1 MKNYTKYLVL
11 PALLLVFPVLAFGA
25 DFRTGQQPSIGASE
39 KISENIYIAGG
50 TVLSA
55 GSIEKDLMV
64 AGGTAV
70 LSGPV
75 LGDLFVAG
83 GNVTVLNQIG
93 GDLRAVGGNV
103 VMTGDVL
110 GDVVVAGGQIMLS
123 GKVIGGD
130 VAVAGGTV
138 RLDSEVKGDM
148 KIAGGEIYLNA
159 PIAGNVNIKAEKVT
173 LGPKAD
179 IKGNLKYQAVKPVT
193 IEEGGKV
200 QGETVFTEIK
210 GLNRNDKD
218 AKKLMLGFLTFI
230 FVAKFLMLLTGALV
244 IGLVFRKYSKELV
257 EKGAHNPLKEL
268 GRGVVTMIVLPI
280 LSIILMAT
288 IIGVPLG
295 MLGLL
300 SFVMLM
306 VYACIVTPVFL
317 GSVVHKWIS
326 RKQDYT
332 VNWKTIL
339 LGVVVYCL
347 LGLIPF
353 LGWIAICASTAITLG
368 AALSIKWQVAREWR

>member
-11 PALLLVFPVLAFGA
+11 SALLLVFPVMVFGA
-25 DFRTGQQPSIGASE
+25 DFRTGQQPSINASE
-39 KISENIYIAGG
+39 KISENIYVAGG
-50 TVLSA
+50 SVISA

-83 GNVTVLNQIG
+83 GNVTVLNQVS
-93 GDLRAVGGNV
+93 GDLRVVGGNI

-110 GDVVVAGGQIMLS
+110 GDAVVAGGQIIFS
-123 GKVIGGD
+123 GKLIGGD

-138 RLDSEVKGDM
+138 RLESEVKGDL

-159 PIAGNVNIKAEKVT
+159 PIAGDVNIKAQKVT

-179 IKGNLKYQAVKPVT
+179 IKGDLKYQAVKAAT

-200 QGETVFTEIK
+200 QGETIFTEIK
-210 GLNRNDKD
+210 GWDKNDKD
-218 AKKLMLGFLTFI
+218 AKQMMLGFLTFV

-244 IGLVFRKYSKELV
+244 LGLTFRKYSKELV
-257 EKGAHNPLKEL
+257 EKATSNPLKEL
-268 GRGVVTMIVLPI
+268 GRGVVTLIVLPI
-280 LSIILMAT
+280 LSVILMVT
-288 IIGVPLG
+288 IIGMPLG
-295 MLGLL
+295 MLGMLA
-300 SFVMLM
+300 FVMLM
-306 VYACIVTPVFL
+306 IYAMIVTPIFL
-317 GSVVHKWIS
+317 GSLVYKWIS
-326 RKQDYT
+326 KRADYV

-339 LGVVVYCL
+339 LGAVICAL

-353 LGWIAICASTAITLG
+353 LGGIVLCASMAITLG
-368 AALSIKWQVAREWR
+368 AVLNIKLQVARAWR